1 MLSYQLVRMNESYQS
16 VHRPGFEVV
25 VVLRPLLSCHVHQ
38 RRQHIAFVVSYS
50 LVFPIY
56 QNLAKENIIY
66 IFIIQK
72 SLEKYRGTG
81 IMIYIPERSGGGLL
95 R

>member
-38 RRQHIAFVVSYS
+38 RRQHIPFVVSYS

-56 QNLAKENIIY
+56 QNLAKGKHYLYFYNTK
-66 IFIIQK
+66 K
-72 SLEKYRGTG
+72 SGE
-81 IMIYIPERSGGGLL
+81 I
-95 R
+95 